1 MNKVLFTVTI
11 VLFAFSEGI
20 NMFYMRLLG
29 MHTNSARENSFI
41 SSEDSYWLLLGL
53 LQVGY
58 FVLSW
63 FRYFIINIV
72 ILFSNE
78 KLHELMVDGL
88 VRSPTSYF
96 DTTPSG
102 RLINAFSNDLGLLD
116 MTLAF
121 SFTDMIEGPI
131 ISISMLINIFTIEV
145 FFIPPGL
152 ANVLFIVLFFL
163 YAKRPIVEC
172 RQLYLK
178 LRTPVF
184 SLFGEMLSVLTQIS
198 AFGTRRQR
206 L

>member
-1 MNKVLFTVTI
+1 
-11 VLFAFSEGI
+11 
-20 NMFYMRLLG
+20 MFYMRLLG
-29 MHTNSARENSFI
+29 MHKNDAQDNSFI
-41 SSEDSYWLLLGL
+41 NNERQYWLILGM
-53 LQVGY
+53 LQTGY

-63 FRYFIINIV
+63 LRYFFINIV

-78 KLHELMVDGL
+78 KLHELMVEGL

-102 RLINAFSNDLGLLD
+102 RLINTFSNDLGLLD

-131 ISISMLINIFTIEV
+131 ISIGMLINIFTIEL
-145 FFIPPGL
+145 FFIPPGV
-152 ANVLFIVLFFL
+152 ANILFLILFFL

-184 SLFGEMLSVLTQIS
+184 GLFGEMLSVLTQI
-198 AFGTRRQR
+198 ATFGTRQQR